1 MGEMMGRKKQGE
13 LAPLQVANLTK
24 PGLYFVGGVAGL
36 ALQVTA
42 SGARSW
48 ILRKMIAGKRRDM
61 GLGSYPTVTLAM
73 ARDFARDKI
82 KLIAEGQDPIDER
95 RAARMALAAARLRRK
110 TFAQCVDDFLDSFE
124 AEWKNPKHRQQW
136 FNTLDTY
143 ANPIIGEM
151 DVASIEKADVLAVLE
166 PIWKTKTETA
176 SRVRGRIER
185 VLSWATERGFRHG
198 LNPAR
203 WKDNLEN
210 LLAKPKKISKPGH
223 HAALPYRGIGQFMVD
238 LREQAGMAALALE
251 FTILTAARTT
261 ETLLATWA
269 EFDLVEKVWTVPAG
283 RMKAGREHRVPLPDA
298 AVDLLESLP
307 RESDL
312 VFPGMK
318 GKPLS
323 NMAMS
328 AVLKRMGRDGITVHG
343 FRSTFR
349 DWAAEKTA
357 YPSEVVEM
365 ALAHAIG
372 DKTEAAY
379 RRGDLFEKRRRLMA
393 DWAIAA
399 NTITVTGE
407 LLTMPI
413 RGSRADKFIGDAD
426 DVEWSAV
433 KPKGKK

>member
-1 MGEMMGRKKQGE
+1 MGRKKQGE

-24 PGLYFVGGVAGL
+24 PGLYFVGGFTGL
-36 ALQVTA
+36 ALQVT
-42 SGARSW
+42 STGTRSW

-61 GLGSYPTVTLAM
+61 GLGAYPDVTLAM
-73 ARDFARDKI
+73 ARERARKELDAI
-82 KLIAEGQDPIDER
+82 FEGRDPAQER
-95 RAARMALAAARLRRK
+95 RDARKARAAANLRRK
-110 TFAQCVDDFLDSFE
+110 TFAQCVDAFLDSFE
-124 AEWKNPKHRQQW
+124 AEWRNPKHRQQW

-143 ANPIIGEM
+143 ANPIIGDM
-151 DVASIEKADVLAVLE
+151 DVSAIEKADVLAVLE

-223 HAALPYRGIGQFMVD
+223 HAALPYRDIGQFMVD
-238 LREQAGMAALALE
+238 LRTQAGVAALALE
-251 FTILTAARTT
+251 FTILTAARTG
-261 ETLLATWA
+261 ETLLAQWG
-269 EFDLVEKVWTVPAG
+269 EFDLTEKVWIVPAE
-283 RMKAGREHRVPLPDA
+283 RMKAGREHRVPLSDTV
-298 AVDLLESLP
+298 VDLLESLP
-307 RESDL
+307 CEGDL

-318 GKPLS
+318 GRPLS
-323 NMAMS
+323 NMSMA
-328 AVLKRMGRDGITVHG
+328 AVLKRMGRDGVTVHG

-379 RRGDLFEKRRRLMA
+379 RRGDLFEKRRRLM
-393 DWAIAA
+393 DEWAATV
-399 NTITVTGE
+399 NTVAITGE
-407 LLTMPI
+407 VYVLPI
-413 RGSRADKFIGDAD
+413 RGKVLGAKQ
-426 DVEWSAV
+426 
-433 KPKGKK
+433 